1 LFQRCLDALTA
12 AGTSMPIRELAQ
24 AVLMAKGLDA
34 GDAALIQSVMRPQR
48 NALSEAR
55 ALGRV
60 RPEGV
65 SGSRLARW
73 EIV

>member
-1 LFQRCLDALTA
+1 MP
-12 AGTSMPIRELAQ
+12 MPIRELAQ

-34 GDAALIQSVMRPQR
+34 GDDALIESVMRPLR
-48 NALSEAR
+48 NALSEAK
-55 ALGRV
+55 ALERV
-60 RPEGV
+60 RLVGV